1 MGQMPYLYLFIDK
14 FVMSDV
20 IIRVAK
26 LPEEFPVVA
35 TIRKIVFQEEQGV
48 DTALEFDGKDDIC
61 EHLIAYLD
69 NQAVGTARLR
79 YLDDKTVKIE
89 RLAVLSIARR
99 QGIGQKI
106 MEEALEF
113 IVHKNMTEVVVYAQL
128 YIKSLY
134 QKLNFIEVG
143 EIFLEAGIPHIEM
156 RMSLS

>member
-1 MGQMPYLYLFIDK
+1 
-14 FVMSDV
+14 MSDV

>member
-1 MGQMPYLYLFIDK
+1 MPYLYLFIDK

>member
-1 MGQMPYLYLFIDK
+1 MPYLCLFIDE

-20 IIRVAK
+20 IIKVAQ

-48 DTALEFDGKDDIC
+48 DAALEFDGKDDIC

-69 NQAVGTARLR
+69 DQAVGTARLR
-79 YLDDKTVKIE
+79 YLDNKTVKIE
-89 RLAVLSIARR
+89 RLAVLSIARG

-106 MEEALEF
+106 MEKALE
-113 IVHKNMTEVVVYAQL
+113 IIAHKNITEAVVHAQT

-134 QKLNFIEVG
+134 QKLNFTEVG
-143 EIFLEAGIPHIEM
+143 EIFIEASIPHIEM
-156 RMSLS
+156 RKKI

>member
-1 MGQMPYLYLFIDK
+1 MPYLYLFIDK

-20 IIRVAK
+20 ISRVAK

>member
-1 MGQMPYLYLFIDK
+1 
-14 FVMSDV
+14 MSDI

-69 NQAVGTARLR
+69 DQAVGTARLR
-79 YLDDKTVKIE
+79 YLDANTIKIE

-113 IVHKNMTEVVVYAQL
+113 ISHQNVHEVVVYAQV

-143 EIFLEAGIPHIEM
+143 EIFEEAGIPHIEM

>member
-1 MGQMPYLYLFIDK
+1 
-14 FVMSDV
+14 
-20 IIRVAK
+20 
-26 LPEEFPVVA
+26 
-35 TIRKIVFQEEQGV
+35 
-48 DTALEFDGKDDIC
+48 
-61 EHLIAYLD
+61 
-69 NQAVGTARLR
+69 
-79 YLDDKTVKIE
+79 
-89 RLAVLSIARR
+89 
-99 QGIGQKI
+99 